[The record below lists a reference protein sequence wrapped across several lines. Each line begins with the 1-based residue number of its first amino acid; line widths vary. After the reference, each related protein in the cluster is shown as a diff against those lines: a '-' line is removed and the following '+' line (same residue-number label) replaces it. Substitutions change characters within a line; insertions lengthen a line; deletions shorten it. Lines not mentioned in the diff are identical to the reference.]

1 MSGVGP
7 AGCLCVWDPRG
18 SLKCPLLFCGVL
30 LFHTTARQRP
40 LTQQASVGALSPHP
54 AQRVSRLPLHL
65 ARCLS
70 PPLCS
75 PLLLGRAL
83 VGRQPAGGPLRTR
96 AGEQLWGAGACHLAA
111 PWVCCPDV
119 GRFPEWQGHWTLTS
133 RERGDSPSSEP
144 RPASGGGRF
153 YLDSAQQLENMLVL
167 AHGECSRCPGAGGGT
182 PGDTAVRGLQGDPG
196 SDCTPGRR
204 LGAPSLAQL
213 GQCSPLTADRRSRG
227 SSAPFQSEPRGRPE
241 PDRHRKHE
249 SAGFELRVNT
259 LSCLAS
265 LTPYVI
271 LVGSIHP
278 AVCEQVDLARCCA
291 VRLWIHTPHL
301 GHICWTTFGCF
312 DTGVISI
319 YVPSLPCVWACG
331 PWPGA
336 GRPAPGT
343 WGVTAHDSTAPPC
356 PPRGPR
362 ALPLRFASSG
372 RAGPVLPRGPEALF
386 PWPVC

>member
-133 RERGDSPSSEP
+133 RERARQPLERATPSIRG
-144 RPASGGGRF
+144 RPLLSGLRTAAREHAGSGTRRV
-153 YLDSAQQLENMLVL
+153 QQV
-167 AHGECSRCPGAGGGT
+167 
-182 PGDTAVRGLQGDPG
+182 
-196 SDCTPGRR
+196 
-204 LGAPSLAQL
+204 
-213 GQCSPLTADRRSRG
+213 
-227 SSAPFQSEPRGRPE
+227 PRGRRWHP
-241 PDRHRKHE
+241 RGHS
-249 SAGFELRVNT
+249 SA
-259 LSCLAS
+259 
-265 LTPYVI
+265 
-271 LVGSIHP
+271 
-278 AVCEQVDLARCCA
+278 
-291 VRLWIHTPHL
+291 
-301 GHICWTTFGCF
+301 
-312 DTGVISI
+312 
-319 YVPSLPCVWACG
+319 WA
-331 PWPGA
+331 A
-336 GRPAPGT
+336 GRPGVRLYPRSAAGSSVPGSA
-343 WGVTAHDSTAPPC
+343 WA
-356 PPRGPR
+356 
-362 ALPLRFASSG
+362 
-372 RAGPVLPRGPEALF
+372 VLAANR
-386 PWPVC
+386 